1 MGRVLK
7 TYQGFGGLND
17 IERIMGQTEKNPILM
32 RNADGTKI
40 WQGTF
45 FHSGYYYHDAT
56 KPERVNR
63 VKSPTPPLTYWSDA
77 AKILSGGKHDGE
89 KGSTKPTS
97 TLGIAESNQTSA
109 NGYTAKYTFRHGRFV
124 GKYLN
129 KAENKYEGYEVT
141 FRSYHNCKE
150 GDSAPQKPYEVKFD
164 VKCKADDTKKDGP
177 INWTPTESE
186 DKCTLTFKTESIHG
200 CETLNLGFLEVVRK
214 FMGVVEILFGIFL
227 CFAGAR
233 FYELVV
239 QLLSGVAGF
248 VFILGL
254 GNTFFVLGGASK
266 VPLIATIV
274 VGIIAGAAAGYFS
287 KQLMVKK
294 WDTILIMVLVGASLG
309 FMLTSAF
316 NLAAWLKYLIIAAIA
331 AVAGYFGHKL
341 GELIK
346 VLGTAVIGSALLT
359 HGAGA
364 YIGGF
369 PTMGERALI
378 EMKSNW
384 GYIGYLVA
392 WIVLA
397 VGGFFVQKKFF
408 SEEKSKDA
416 MHTDEEGGSKD
427 KYYGQ

>member
-1 MGRVLK
+1 M
-7 TYQGFGGLND
+7 
-17 IERIMGQTEKNPILM
+17 
-32 RNADGTKI
+32 
-40 WQGTF
+40 
-45 FHSGYYYHDAT
+45 
-56 KPERVNR
+56 NR
-63 VKSPTPPLTYWSDA
+63 VKAPTPPLTYWSDA

-89 KGSTKPTS
+89 KSSTKPTS
-97 TLGIAESNQTSA
+97 TLGVAESNQTSA

-141 FRSYHNCKE
+141 FKSYHNCKE
-150 GDSAPQKPYEVKFD
+150 GDSAPAKPYEVKFD

-200 CETLNLGFLEVVRK
+200 CETINLGFLEVVRK

-227 CFAGAR
+227 CFVGAR

-239 QLLSGVAGF
+239 QLLAGFAGF
-248 VFILGL
+248 VVILGL
-254 GNTFFVLGGASK
+254 GNTFFTLGGASK
-266 VPLIATIV
+266 VPLIATVI
-274 VGIIAGAAAGYFS
+274 VGIIAGLAAGYFS
-287 KQLMVKK
+287 KTFIKA
-294 WDTILIMVLVGASLG
+294 WGTILLMVLVGASLG
-309 FMLTSAF
+309 FMVTSAF
-316 NLAAWLKYLIIAAIA
+316 VMAAWLKYIIIAAIA

-341 GELIK
+341 GELIEM
-346 VLGTAVIGSALLT
+346 VGTAVIGAALLT

-369 PTMGERALI
+369 PSMGEQALK
-378 EMKSNW
+378 EMRSNW

-392 WIVLA
+392 WILLA
-397 VGGFFVQKKFF
+397 VAGFFVQKKYFPR
-408 SEEKSKDA
+408 EKPNDA
-416 MHTDEEGGSKD
+416 MTNDNEGGSKD